1 MTKYPPP
8 HHQEADFANCVRLVE
23 AAPLATV
30 ITAKNSSVHTTHTPL
45 VYHKDA
51 HLGYFIG
58 HIDKYNPQVEHLLE
72 GGPVTVLFHG
82 PETYISPS
90 VYQSTQLP
98 TWNYFKAHFDGS
110 VEAYTDHQRLTDSLV
125 VMTTKLE
132 GPNGKYQLAADNPR
146 MASLLD
152 YIIGFKITI
161 QDWEGKFKL
170 SQDKHPK
177 DQQLAKQAME
187 GNFPGQKA
195 LIGSLYAYHQT
206 KR

>member
-8 HHQEADFANCVRLVE
+8 HHQEADFANCIRLVE

-58 HIDKYNPQVEHLLE
+58 HIDKFNPQVEHLLE
-72 GGPVTVLFHG
+72 GGPITVLFHG

-110 VEAYTDHQRLTDSLV
+110 VEAYTNHQSNRQFGRNDY
-125 VMTTKLE
+125 KLE

-161 QDWEGKFKL
+161 QDWEGNLNYRRTNTQKIK
-170 SQDKHPK
+170 SCKTSD
-177 DQQLAKQAME
+177 
-187 GNFPGQKA
+187 GRNFPGQKA
-195 LIGSLYAYHQT
+195 LIGSLYANRQT